1 MRFLSLV
8 AAFIILYTPILN
20 AQDFNFDDD
29 TMIVVFESNLDKK
42 ELHSAI
48 FSAIANIYNSANDVV
63 QMNDT
68 GAGKIIIK
76 GMYNIKISNFQNEAM
91 YSKEIIAM
99 TPEYLNI
106 DVEHTISA
114 YIKDNKYKIQ
124 LVTGE
129 KFSKH
134 LGQRYP
140 LGTSYLKFDY
150 PSISEIEKL
159 KQLHI
164 QVLSQLKNG
173 REILQRKETIAYLD
187 AMESNQRTNA
197 TELRDGAKSLALNIN
212 SGVINEIKQND
223 DW

>member
-20 AQDFNFDDD
+20 AQDFNFDGD
-29 TMIVVFESNLDKK
+29 TMTVVFESNLDKK

-150 PSISEIEKL
+150 PSISEVEKL

-173 REILQRKETIAYLD
+173 GKILQRKETIAYLD
-187 AMESNQRTNA
+187 AMENNQRTNA

>member
-20 AQDFNFDDD
+20 AQDFNFDGD
-29 TMIVVFESNLDKK
+29 TMTVVFESNLDKK

-173 REILQRKETIAYLD
+173 GEILQRKETIAYLD
-187 AMESNQRTNA
+187 AMENNQRTNA

>member
-20 AQDFNFDDD
+20 AQDFNFDGD
-29 TMIVVFESNLDKK
+29 TMTVVFESNLDKK

-173 REILQRKETIAYLD
+173 EEILQRKETIAYLD
-187 AMESNQRTNA
+187 AMENNQRTNA

>member
-20 AQDFNFDDD
+20 AQDFNFDGD
-29 TMIVVFESNLDKK
+29 TMTVVFESNLDKK

-106 DVEHTISA
+106 DVEHTITA

-164 QVLSQLKNG
+164 QALSQLKNG